1 MKNNCC
7 WVNSKLSYYLEPGS
21 RIGDTVKVVLFNL
34 CNQEILEHATGV
46 DLSDST
52 AKIFFLFWKLKLI
65 N

>member
-46 DLSDST
+46 DLSDLT
-52 AKIFFLFWKLKLI
+52 AKNW
-65 N
+65 